1 MRNGWLMGR
10 LFGRPHAVWPAKL
23 EMTIAAFQS
32 RLNLRAQPRAFDDDE
47 EVYSSRP
54 RGAYRPY
61 SVTGS
66 GVAVVPISG
75 VLVHRAGQIDATTS
89 DPLRSYESIQAD
101 LAMAAND
108 RDVRA
113 AVLRLDTPGGE
124 CTGVSATARAIA
136 MLAEVM
142 PVVACADGYALSAG
156 MWLASAADMIVVEEL
171 GAVGSIGVVA
181 AHVDMSGADRQD
193 GFAYRYY
200 FQGDHKVDLNPHEA
214 PTPDAEALLMAD
226 IRSAYDMFTG
236 FVAEQRGMP
245 VEEIVATQARVY
257 SGADA
262 VTAGLAD
269 EVGTLSDAIALAA
282 ALADEAESEGPRTP
296 ARPTQT
302 RGFRMNTRMKSVATG
317 ATEGQTPVSPPPAT
331 PPAPPPAPAPEPAK
345 EPETPPQPPAVPPA
359 PPADTPPAA
368 VPPAPSPAGAAAMI
382 ERAEAAAIVEL
393 CGLAGQPSRAAEFI
407 SQGLTRGAVSEALLR
422 GRAEGGTR
430 QDATH
435 GGHQV
440 NATGEHL
447 GRPSAAALPAGYD
460 PKAVAKASL
469 ARLGHKTN

>member
-113 AVLRLDTPGGE
+113 VVLNLDTPGGE
-124 CTGVSATARAIA
+124 CTGVSATGRAIA
-136 MLAEVM
+136 ALAEAM
-142 PVVACADGYALSAG
+142 PVVACANGYALSAG

-262 VTAGLAD
+262 VPLG
-269 EVGTLSDAIALAA
+269 S
-282 ALADEAESEGPRTP
+282 
-296 ARPTQT
+296 
-302 RGFRMNTRMKSVATG
+302 RMR
-317 ATEGQTPVSPPPAT
+317 
-331 PPAPPPAPAPEPAK
+331 
-345 EPETPPQPPAVPPA
+345 
-359 PPADTPPAA
+359 
-368 VPPAPSPAGAAAMI
+368 
-382 ERAEAAAIVEL
+382 
-393 CGLAGQPSRAAEFI
+393 
-407 SQGLTRGAVSEALLR
+407 
-422 GRAEGGTR
+422 
-430 QDATH
+430 
-435 GGHQV
+435 
-440 NATGEHL
+440 
-447 GRPSAAALPAGYD
+447 
-460 PKAVAKASL
+460 
-469 ARLGHKTN
+469 